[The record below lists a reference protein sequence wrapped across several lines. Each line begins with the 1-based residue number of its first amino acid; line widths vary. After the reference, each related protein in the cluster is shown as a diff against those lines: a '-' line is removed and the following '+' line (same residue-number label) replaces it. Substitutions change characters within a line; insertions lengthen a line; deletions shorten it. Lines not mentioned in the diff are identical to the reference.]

1 VTPGT
6 GEYDVPVTVQ
16 RVMSLLSGQQRGKD
30 SETMRRKPLIGI
42 AAAVLAVTAFAG
54 CSDDDDDD
62 TPPDTGGGDVTT
74 PLGTTG
80 DTETVDTETVTTT
93 S

>member
-1 VTPGT
+1 
-6 GEYDVPVTVQ
+6 
-16 RVMSLLSGQQRGKD
+16 
-30 SETMRRKPLIGI
+30 MRRKTLAGV

-62 TPPDTGGGDVTT
+62 TPTDSVIGGDTIPEV
-74 PLGTTG
+74 TTG
-80 DTETVDTETVTTT
+80 DTETITTT